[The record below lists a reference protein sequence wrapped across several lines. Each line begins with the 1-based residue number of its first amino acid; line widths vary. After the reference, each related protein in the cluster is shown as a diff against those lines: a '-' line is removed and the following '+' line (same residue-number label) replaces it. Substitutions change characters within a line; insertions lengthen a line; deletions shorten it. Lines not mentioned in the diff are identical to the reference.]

1 MLSLIE
7 TWTEIIAN
15 IIIAFFLL
23 SGAFFLLSSSI
34 GVIRFPDVYTRLH
47 ATTKGA
53 TLGISG
59 LLIGA
64 FLFLYLQH
72 DIVSGKLLLAVVF
85 TLLTSPVAGHMI
97 SRAAHRAGA
106 KPVTRHRTDE
116 YEQAIQKQKQHQK

>member
-7 TWTEIIAN
+7 NWIDIIAN
-15 IIIAFFLL
+15 IIIALLLLSGSFFLL
-23 SGAFFLLSSSI
+23 SGSI

-64 FLFLYLQH
+64 FLFLYMQH
-72 DIVSGKLLLAVVF
+72 GIISGKLLLAIVF

-97 SRAAHRAGA
+97 SRAAHKAGI
-106 KPVTRHRTDE
+106 KPVTNQRTDE
-116 YEQAIQKQKQHQK
+116 YERAIQNQKQQQK